1 MEPWAERPVGP
12 PVPRFRVHRPFAD
25 ILPFNWPWQGR
36 DSRARSDFWRC
47 HAKDAL
53 AVGHEWLHIGSIMEP
68 PPDEATMPVNLSIK
82 NVPDEM
88 AEQLRRRAR
97 QSHRSLQGELM
108 AILEASVHGP
118 EPLTPLEVLEIVRG
132 LGMTTEEDSVEM
144 IRRDRD
150 GR

>member
-1 MEPWAERPVGP
+1 
-12 PVPRFRVHRPFAD
+12 
-25 ILPFNWPWQGR
+25 
-36 DSRARSDFWRC
+36 
-47 HAKDAL
+47 
-53 AVGHEWLHIGSIMEP
+53 
-68 PPDEATMPVNLSIK
+68 
-82 NVPDEM
+82 
-88 AEQLRRRAR
+88 
-97 QSHRSLQGELM
+97 M

>member
-1 MEPWAERPVGP
+1 
-12 PVPRFRVHRPFAD
+12 
-25 ILPFNWPWQGR
+25 
-36 DSRARSDFWRC
+36 
-47 HAKDAL
+47 
-53 AVGHEWLHIGSIMEP
+53 
-68 PPDEATMPVNLSIK
+68 
-82 NVPDEM
+82 VPDEM

-132 LGMTTEEDSVEM
+132 LGMTTEKDSVEM

>member
-1 MEPWAERPVGP
+1 
-12 PVPRFRVHRPFAD
+12 
-25 ILPFNWPWQGR
+25 
-36 DSRARSDFWRC
+36 
-47 HAKDAL
+47 
-53 AVGHEWLHIGSIMEP
+53 MEP

-82 NVPDEM
+82 NVPDEL

-108 AILEASVHGP
+108 AILEASVHDP
-118 EPLTPLEVLEIVRG
+118 VPLTPLEVLEIVRG

-144 IRRDRD
+144 IRQDRD